1 MCERLLLGG
10 PDMIGLPRG
19 ESRVGSGA
27 VPLILTLTACL
38 VCGCADY
45 RSRPLDQDE
54 LVGQLAV
61 PAPGSLAEAAS
72 RLRHPRLRPVS
83 LDFSKPLTDEA
94 LGILAVLVS
103 PELKAFRAKEA
114 VAEAQ
119 VFNAGLL
126 PDPKL
131 FGRFDWVFSGP
142 AGLVSPYTATLQ
154 WDLAKLAT
162 RSTDLH
168 IAEEHARQ
176 VRLDVAWQ
184 EWLVA
189 NQARLLA
196 RRCAYLARQEA
207 VAAEAAQISAQLLE
221 LSRHNLALGD
231 ATLAELG
238 IREAAFLDAKDRSL
252 ALARQIAKA
261 RQDLNR
267 LLGFPPAQRLV
278 IADVEAKPPAGLD
291 PERLFV
297 SARRQRLDLQALE
310 AGYASQEASVYRA
323 ILGQYPAF
331 TLGINDYHYYSDYNT
346 GGPTVSLDL
355 PLFNRNR
362 GAIAI
367 AEATREQLY
376 REYLGRLNQTRA
388 DIGTLVTDLDRI
400 AQEREPLARELPEL
414 IRAERL
420 LREAAAVGDATLV
433 NYETVRANYLDKRL
447 KLLALEQAAAE
458 QAVALQLAVGSASIL

>member
-1 MCERLLLGG
+1 M
-10 PDMIGLPRG
+10 
-19 ESRVGSGA
+19 
-27 VPLILTLTACL
+27 
-38 VCGCADY
+38 
-45 RSRPLDQDE
+45 
-54 LVGQLAV
+54 
-61 PAPGSLAEAAS
+61 
-72 RLRHPRLRPVS
+72 
-83 LDFSKPLTDEA
+83 TDEA
-94 LGILAVLVS
+94 LGILAVLVN
-103 PELKAFRAKEA
+103 PDLKAFRAREG

-142 AGLVSPYTATLQ
+142 AGLVSPYTATIQ

-162 RSTDLH
+162 RLTDVR
-168 IAEEHARQ
+168 IADEHARQ

-207 VAAEAAQISAQLLE
+207 VAAEAAQVSAQLLD
-221 LSRHNLALGD
+221 LTRHNLTLGD
-231 ATLAELG
+231 ATLTELG

-252 ALARQIAKA
+252 ALARQIAKVH
-261 RQDLNR
+261 QDLNR
-267 LLGFPPAQRLV
+267 LLGFPPAPVLA
-278 IADVEAKPPAGLD
+278 IADLEAEPPAGLD
-291 PERLFV
+291 MERLFV
-297 SARRQRLDLQALE
+297 SAQRQRLDLQALK
-310 AGYASQEASVYRA
+310 AGYASQDASVYRA

-331 TLGINDYHYYSDYNT
+331 TLGLNDYHYYSDYNT
-346 GGPTVSLDL
+346 GGPTVSVDL

-362 GAIAI
+362 GVIAI

-376 REYLGRLNQTRA
+376 REYLARLHQTRA
-388 DIGTLVTDLDRI
+388 DIGTLVMDLNRI

-414 IRAERL
+414 TRAERL
-420 LREAAAVGDATLV
+420 LREAAAAGDVTLV

-458 QAVALQLAVGSASIL
+458 QAVALQLAVGSPSLL

>member
-1 MCERLLLGG
+1 MVAGFF
-10 PDMIGLPRG
+10 LP
-19 ESRVGSGA
+19 
-27 VPLILTLTACL
+27 
-38 VCGCADY
+38 GCATY
-45 RSRPLDQDE
+45 QTKPLEDAE
-54 LVGQLAV
+54 LHRELAV
-61 PAPGSLAEAAS
+61 PDTAMLAQAAAK
-72 RLRHPRLRPVS
+72 LEHPRLRPV
-83 LDFSKPLTDEA
+83 LVEFSKPLTAEA

-103 PELKAFRAKEA
+103 PDLKAFRAREG

-142 AGLVSPYTATLQ
+142 AGLVSPYTATIQ

-162 RSTDLH
+162 RSTDVR
-168 IAEEHARQ
+168 IAAEHAQQ

-196 RRCAYLARQEA
+196 RRWIYLSRQET
-207 VAAEAAQISAQLLE
+207 VAGEAAQVSGHLLD
-221 LSRHNLALGD
+221 LTKHNLAVGD

-238 IREAAFLDAKDRSL
+238 IREAAFLDAKDRTL
-252 ALARQIAKA
+252 ALARQIAKT

-267 LLGFPPAQRLV
+267 LLGLPPDYV
-278 IADVEAKPPAGLD
+278 VPIAEVDAEPPRSLD
-291 PERLFV
+291 ATHLFA
-297 SARRQRLDLQALE
+297 SAERQRLDLYALK
-310 AGYASQEASVYRA
+310 AGYASQEVSVYRA

-331 TLGINDYHYYSDYNT
+331 TLGLNDYHYYSDYNT
-346 GGPTVSLDL
+346 GGPTVSVDL

-362 GAIAI
+362 GIIAI
-367 AEATREQLY
+367 AEATREQLH
-376 REYLGRLNQTRA
+376 REYVARLNQTRA
-388 DIGTLVTDLDRI
+388 DIGTLVTDLNRI

-414 IRAERL
+414 TRAERV
-420 LREAAAVGDATLV
+420 LREAAAAGDVTLV

-458 QAVALQLAVGSASIL
+458 QAVALQLAVGSPSVL

>member
-1 MCERLLLGG
+1 MTCLPQGDGRAGFEARL
-10 PDMIGLPRG
+10 
-19 ESRVGSGA
+19 GSLVLAG
-27 VPLILTLTACL
+27 CL
-38 VCGCADY
+38 VCGCAGY
-45 RSRPLDQDE
+45 RSRPLEQAE
-54 LVGQLAV
+54 LVGYLAL
-61 PAPGSLAEAAS
+61 PEPGSLAEAATQV
-72 RLRHPRLRPVS
+72 RHPRLRPVS
-83 LDFSKPLTDEA
+83 LDFSKPLSDEA
-94 LGILAVLVS
+94 LGLLAVLVS
-103 PELKAFRAKEA
+103 PELKIFRAKEA

-162 RSTDLH
+162 RSTDVR
-168 IAEEHARQ
+168 IAEGHARQ

-196 RRCAYLARQEA
+196 RRCVYLARQEA
-207 VAAEAAQISAQLLE
+207 VAAEAAQVSAQLLD
-221 LSRHNLALGD
+221 LTRHNLALGD
-231 ATLAELG
+231 ATLTELG

-252 ALARQIAKA
+252 ALARQVAKA

-267 LLGFPPAQRLV
+267 LLGFPPDHG
-278 IADVEAKPPAGLD
+278 IAIAGVEAEPPAGLD
-291 PERLFV
+291 TERLFV
-297 SARRQRLDLQALE
+297 SAQRQRLDLQALE

-323 ILGQYPAF
+323 ILGQYPAL

-346 GGPTVSLDL
+346 GGPTVSMDL

-362 GAIAI
+362 GVIAI

-376 REYLGRLNQTRA
+376 REYVARLNQTRA
-388 DIGTLVTDLDRI
+388 DIGTLVTDLNRI

-414 IRAERL
+414 TRAERL
-420 LREAAAVGDATLV
+420 LREAAAAGDITLV

-458 QAVALQLAVGSASIL
+458 QAVALQVAVGSPSIL